1 MSWNDGTSAGPRHTM
16 MPLPRRLLWWIAVG
30 NLLVSIFMLPL
41 SLGQRISTSS
51 RRRQY
56 DFANAR
62 PEIFHDTRMMT
73 DGREETVYLLKGETE
88 SYNFLL
94 EEGGVPLTILV
105 TPCAS
110 NITFVLTRIAMTSSS
125 EKGDPEDTFSTQME
139 GQSSVRVEEF
149 KGGGHMVYS
158 TRNARKGI
166 YILSLQAIKT
176 DTTVKL
182 FATTRPESVTLFP
195 LLPVDPKVRVTAA
208 TRRSIKFSWDPS
220 SIPMDWPQTPSL
232 EYCVSVNKVMNF
244 HSHCSVLAH
253 LQGDTCPT
261 PPPYSGF
268 GFPGENSKIRERQ
281 RKARPIKAWSP
292 KRLFYTCVGSK
303 TNFTFDKA
311 KPETR
316 YFIDIYVVDR
326 DTNRSSTYVG
336 TTVQTKKRKRRQ
348 ALLKNEKRKTVTLQ
362 KGVRSVSVKLVLT
375 KQVVKGVLELKAC
388 RGVLPFEIL
397 YDNKRIHKSEVRRI
411 KIVRMKNLPAG
422 TYIIRFKGKRK
433 RKRSVMVFF
442 TESGRYRPPRLPMDY
457 RIKVFNTLTTCTN
470 VTLAWMGNTVKQK
483 YCLYKKELVNNQ
495 KVRKH
500 RCSDPGH
507 RSDKEKVFCTRFRH
521 RQPSKA
527 VISKTVTGLKPDT
540 NYLFDVYVS
549 RGNSASLVYLNQQVR
564 TKTQC

>member
-1 MSWNDGTSAGPRHTM
+1 M
-16 MPLPRRLLWWIAVG
+16 MPLPLRRLLWWFAVG

-41 SLGQRISTSS
+41 SLGQHISASN

-56 DFANAR
+56 DFASDR
-62 PEIFHDTRMMT
+62 PEIFYDTRTMT

-88 SYNFLL
+88 SYYFLL
-94 EEGGVPLTILV
+94 EEGGTPLSIVV

-110 NITFVLTRIAMTSSS
+110 NITFVLTNKAMASSS
-125 EKGDPEDTFSTQME
+125 EEDDPEDPFSSQME

-149 KGGGHMVYS
+149 KGGGNMVYT
-158 TRNARKGI
+158 TRDARKGI

-182 FATTRPESVTLFP
+182 FATTRPESVSLFP
-195 LLPVDPKVRVTAA
+195 ELPVDARIRVTA
-208 TRRSIKFSWDPS
+208 TSRRSIKFSWNPS
-220 SIPMDWPQTPSL
+220 GNPSELLQPSL

-244 HSHCSVLAH
+244 QSHCSVLAH
-253 LQGDTCPT
+253 LQGDTRPT
-261 PPPYSGF
+261 PPPNSGF
-268 GFPGENSKIRERQ
+268 GFPWEKSKNRERQ
-281 RKARPIKAWSP
+281 RKAKPIKAMSP
-292 KRLFYTCVGSK
+292 KRLFYACVGSK

-311 KPETR
+311 KPETT
-316 YFIDIYVVDR
+316 YFIDIHVVDKN
-326 DTNRSSTYVG
+326 TNRSSTYVG
-336 TTVQTKKRKRRQ
+336 AVVQTKKRKRRQ
-348 ALLKNEKRKTVTLQ
+348 ALLKNEKRKTVSLQ

-375 KQVVKGVLELKAC
+375 KQVEKGVLELKSC

-397 YDNKRIHKSEVRRI
+397 YDNKLIHKSAVRRI

-422 TYIIRFKGKRK
+422 AYILRFKGKRK

-442 TESGRYRPPRLPMDY
+442 TESGRYRPPRLPVDY

-470 VTLAWMGNTVKQK
+470 VTLAWMGSNVKQK
-483 YCLYKKELVNNQ
+483 YCLYKKELVDNQ

-507 RSDKEKVFCTRFRH
+507 RSDREKVFCTRFRH

-527 VISKTVTGLKPDT
+527 VISKTVTGLKPGT
-540 NYLFDVYVS
+540 NYLFDVYIS